1 MVSKDIQ
8 SREGIYSTYFE
19 FGTDLSGIDQ
29 KGAYL
34 TREYNVV
41 DGQEISKRYA
51 YNKNTGG
58 IIAETDGKGN
68 RIEYKYDV
76 LDRVVK
82 VINPDSSA
90 KNYSYQDFP
99 YANRKIEYTDPEGT
113 KFLYEYDIS
122 GNLVKADVF
131 DKNNWQTLKE
141 IEYDYRNNKTKETDS
156 NDHSTNFIYNSKG
169 QLVKKQY
176 YENGSILKAEST
188 LDYTYGASAG
198 TPLLVTITDEEGYVQ
213 KFHYDMEERLV
224 KSEQSPDNLV
234 FYTTRFVY
242 DYLGNKISSTDALNN
257 TTTFTYDELG
267 KLTEKK
273 EPLGIT
279 TKYTYNSMN
288 NVLTIEN
295 PNNKISE
302 YIYDEAG
309 RVVMEKTYEKGSA
322 NYAFRKMTYDGANNV
337 TQVTQGGHQDGEDT
351 VLSETAFV
359 YNSMNLL
366 TDEYRKVDD
375 SSTAHIR
382 YVYDK
387 NGRKTST
394 YEYADPQKK
403 KFREYSYSYDFAGRL
418 TNESGSYK
426 VSDGI
431 EGLTQYGNYSK
442 GYAYDYAGNIIC
454 QEIQGDKESF
464 VSTYAYDYRN
474 RLVQKDEPF
483 ITGKNKVTKYQYDK
497 KGSLVQET
505 ITISGQPHTTSYIYD
520 GLGRLVKQSSRSGDI
535 TAYIYDE
542 MNNLVKEITPR
553 YYGMDVNSAPGM
565 KYEYDAMNR
574 QTKIVAFDGTKDE
587 VVTYRE
593 FDNAGNVVKEV
604 NGEGF
609 NSANPSASIGNVFE
623 YDAFGNMITQISAQT
638 FDDNKKNGTNYFSRK
653 ITYDALNRVIKEEDS
668 YGSVTEYK
676 YFMDGSLKEKIWPDG
691 VSENYS
697 YDLTGKTEITKYD
710 RAGNNTRTFNNIFG
724 KPYRMEYPDGT
735 SEIFTYSS
743 DGRLTESIDRAG
755 NAKTYSYSPAGDM
768 LSVKEFV
775 SEDEVYTTHKLT
787 KMSYDEAGNLL
798 TQETFEVKAPVTD
811 QEVTISAGDRV
822 DYVYDKSGRIIKVLG
837 PNGRETI
844 NAYDTDGNLVKQEA
858 KTAQGQA
865 DVKRFTYDFRARITG
880 ETSLILASDIEQEY
894 LSDAKLDSE
903 YTDRVMATTTYEY
916 NKNSSLKSRKD
927 AEGNTE
933 SYEYDHDGRVIKK
946 KDALNFPTTYRYDR
960 NGNLV
965 EEKNAR
971 NISVFYEY
979 DSLNRLVRKKTPAA
993 DGSLAVTLYIYDVS
1007 GNLVKQIDPINYDPG
1022 MDTSMLAISM
1032 LGISYTYDK
1041 MNRRTQTRDP
1051 NGQVLESIKYDANG
1065 NAVKVVDGSR

>member
-1 MVSKDIQ
+1 
-8 SREGIYSTYFE
+8 
-19 FGTDLSGIDQ
+19 
-29 KGAYL
+29 
-34 TREYNVV
+34 
-41 DGQEISKRYA
+41 
-51 YNKNTGG
+51 
-58 IIAETDGKGN
+58 
-68 RIEYKYDV
+68 
-76 LDRVVK
+76 
-82 VINPDSSA
+82 
-90 KNYSYQDFP
+90 
-99 YANRKIEYTDPEGT
+99 
-113 KFLYEYDIS
+113 
-122 GNLVKADVF
+122 
-131 DKNNWQTLKE
+131 
-141 IEYDYRNNKTKETDS
+141 
-156 NDHSTNFIYNSKG
+156 
-169 QLVKKQY
+169 
-176 YENGSILKAEST
+176 
-188 LDYTYGASAG
+188 
-198 TPLLVTITDEEGYVQ
+198 
-213 KFHYDMEERLV
+213 
-224 KSEQSPDNLV
+224 
-234 FYTTRFVY
+234 
-242 DYLGNKISSTDALNN
+242 
-257 TTTFTYDELG
+257 
-267 KLTEKK
+267 
-273 EPLGIT
+273 
-279 TKYTYNSMN
+279 
-288 NVLTIEN
+288 
-295 PNNKISE
+295 
-302 YIYDEAG
+302 
-309 RVVMEKTYEKGSA
+309 
-322 NYAFRKMTYDGANNV
+322 
-337 TQVTQGGHQDGEDT
+337 
-351 VLSETAFV
+351 
-359 YNSMNLL
+359 
-366 TDEYRKVDD
+366 
-375 SSTAHIR
+375 
-382 YVYDK
+382 
-387 NGRKTST
+387 
-394 YEYADPQKK
+394 
-403 KFREYSYSYDFAGRL
+403 
-418 TNESGSYK
+418 
-426 VSDGI
+426 
-431 EGLTQYGNYSK
+431 
-442 GYAYDYAGNIIC
+442 
-454 QEIQGDKESF
+454 
-464 VSTYAYDYRN
+464 
-474 RLVQKDEPF
+474 
-483 ITGKNKVTKYQYDK
+483 
-497 KGSLVQET
+497 
-505 ITISGQPHTTSYIYD
+505 
-520 GLGRLVKQSSRSGDI
+520 
-535 TAYIYDE
+535 
-542 MNNLVKEITPR
+542 
-553 YYGMDVNSAPGM
+553 
-565 KYEYDAMNR
+565 
-574 QTKIVAFDGTKDE
+574 
-587 VVTYRE
+587 
-593 FDNAGNVVKEV
+593 
-604 NGEGF
+604 
-609 NSANPSASIGNVFE
+609 
-623 YDAFGNMITQISAQT
+623 MITQISAQT